1 MNNEQP
7 PQGKITVY
15 HLLIVGYGHKCNGRF
30 STTQITLL
38 DFVKAVTIM
47 FMTVKET
54 PLFEAKSRR
63 NWRAWLQTI
72 VVLFKLRIVFLL
84 VVAATGGA
92 FLGAGGWPGW
102 GRLLLTWVT
111 GTLAAAGASALN
123 QYLERHS
130 DGAMGRTDKR
140 PLVNGDITH
149 PHLVPVIGIALILL
163 PSLAVLPFNPA
174 LTFFLLLGAFIYVIV
189 YTIWLKRRTVL
200 NIVIGG
206 AAGSAAV
213 LSGGAAVG
221 AWNDPGVL
229 VLSLILFLW
238 TPFHFWSLAI
248 LYRDDYE
255 RADVPMLPTKMSAQ
269 KAAVWVL
276 SHTLPTAVAGLLLV
290 TLPALGWL
298 YLIPMLLVTADLI
311 RRNILLI
318 RDASRPHALG
328 LFMAS
333 NHYLLILLLMV
344 CLDTVVPY

>member
-1 MNNEQP
+1 MAAKE
-7 PQGKITVY
+7 T
-15 HLLIVGYGHKCNGRF
+15 
-30 STTQITLL
+30 TLL
-38 DFVKAVTIM
+38 EPK
-47 FMTVKET
+47 
-54 PLFEAKSRR
+54 PRL
-63 NWRAWLQTI
+63 NWRGQLKTM

-102 GRLLLTWVT
+102 DKLLLTWVT
-111 GTLAAAGASALN
+111 GTFAAAGASALN
-123 QYLERHS
+123 QYLERHT
-130 DGAMGRTDKR
+130 DGAMGRTDNR
-140 PLVNGDITH
+140 PLVTGDISH
-149 PHLVPVIGIALILL
+149 PQRIPFISIAFILL

-174 LTFFLLLGAFIYVIV
+174 LTLWLLVGAFIYVVV

-213 LSGGAAVG
+213 LSGGAAVS

-248 LYRDDYE
+248 LHRDDYA
-255 RADVPMLPTKMSAQ
+255 RADVPMLPTQMSPK

-276 SHTLPTAVAGLLLV
+276 SHTLPTAVAGLLLT
-290 TLPALGWL
+290 TLPSLGWI

-318 RDASRPHALG
+318 QDASRSRALG
-328 LFMAS
+328 MFLAS
-333 NHYLLILLLMV
+333 NHYLLVLLLVV
-344 CLDTVVPY
+344 CLDTAIAF